1 MKRRGIDMAVQ
12 LIFVIIIM
20 LIVAVIVIRLFQQ
33 QTSNITQIS
42 DTQIQQAV
50 ANCLNYCQ
58 DPVTFCTKYE
68 SIGNG
73 LVQTSPGYFV
83 CLNSVPCSVVLQLYG
98 GPSSQCN
105 HQGYP
110 ITPLACM
117 YLTCQNYMYKLYYG
131 PVQATS
137 YVFGNYSPAT
147 SFNVETERATIYIS
161 SPSQIL
167 YPGPVQCSAQL
178 PTWITNQVFLAL
190 LKVLNYYNKAHG
202 CNLNL
207 IVSNGILVVTGNCT
221 ALGINDNSNGMP
233 LCQFLMRVPYN
244 QLINIP
250 AVTS

>member
-20 LIVAVIVIRLFQQ
+20 LVVAVIVIRLFQQ
-33 QTSNITQIS
+33 QSSNISQIS
-42 DTQIQQAV
+42 NTQIQQAV

-58 DPVTFCTKYE
+58 DPVTFCTRYE

-73 LVQTSPGYFV
+73 LVQATPGYFV

-98 GPSSQCN
+98 GPSSQCQY
-105 HQGYP
+105 QGFP

-117 YLTCQNYMYKLYYG
+117 YLTCQHYIDTLYYS

-137 YVFGNYSPAT
+137 YVFGNYSSAT
-147 SFNVETERATIYIS
+147 SFNITSERAEIRIS

-167 YPGPVQCSAQL
+167 YPGPAQCSAQL
-178 PTWITNQVFLAL
+178 PTWIKNQVFIAL
-190 LKVLNYYNKAHG
+190 LKILNYYNSAHG

-221 ALGINDNSNGMP
+221 ALGINNNDDGMP

-250 AVTS
+250 AATS

>member
-20 LIVAVIVIRLFQQ
+20 LVVAVIVIRLFQQ
-33 QTSNITQIS
+33 QSSNISQIS
-42 DTQIQQAV
+42 NTQIQQAV

-58 DPVTFCTKYE
+58 DPVTFCTRYE

-73 LVQTSPGYFV
+73 LSQVTPGYFV

-98 GPSSQCN
+98 GPSSQCQN
-105 HQGYP
+105 QGYP

-117 YLTCQNYMYKLYYG
+117 YLTCQHYIDVLYYS

-137 YVFGNYSPAT
+137 YVFGNYSSTT
-147 SFNVETERATIYIS
+147 SFDITSERAEIHIS

-167 YPGPVQCSAQL
+167 YPGPAQCSAQL
-178 PTWITNQVFLAL
+178 PTWIKNQVFGAL
-190 LKVLNYYNKAHG
+190 LKVLNYYNSAHG

-207 IVSNGILVVTGNCT
+207 IVSNGILTVTGNCA
-221 ALGINDNSNGMP
+221 ALGISNNDKGMP
-233 LCQFLMRVPYN
+233 LCQFLMRLPYN
-244 QLINIP
+244 QLIYIP